1 MKYTASMVL
10 CKNNEMIFSID
21 LGEFS
26 TCEEAKAVI
35 EKHKKTI
42 DILDYHMEAEYTV
55 LKFKNDN
62 DDNHETVYS
71 VEVSNEEEDKK
82 DILFCYANNTADIET
97 VADIFGIEPNSNL
110 DKILNEL
117 WEEYK
122 LLDIN
127 FPDLEQSPK
136 MEEYPTL
143 RQLLERYKDRINV
156 LVH

>member
-21 LGEFS
+21 LGEFA
-26 TCEEAKAVI
+26 TCDEAKAVI
-35 EKHKKTI
+35 EKHKETI

-55 LKFKNDN
+55 LKFKDDN
-62 DDNHETVYS
+62 DDNYETVYS
-71 VEVSNEEEDKK
+71 VEVSNEDEDKR
-82 DILFCYANNTADIET
+82 DILFSYADSTADIET
-97 VADIFGIEPNSNL
+97 VADIFGIEPDSNL

-117 WEEYK
+117 RGEYQ

-127 FPDLEQSPK
+127 FPGLEQFPK
-136 MEEYPTL
+136 IKEYPTL
-143 RQLLERYKDRINV
+143 RQLLERYKDRINM

>member
-21 LGEFS
+21 LGEFA
-26 TCEEAKAVI
+26 TCDEAKAVI
-35 EKHKKTI
+35 EKHKETI

-62 DDNHETVYS
+62 DDNYETVYS
-71 VEVSNEEEDKK
+71 VEVSNEDEDKR

-97 VADIFGIEPNSNL
+97 VADIFGIEPDSNL

-117 WEEYK
+117 CGEYQ

-127 FPDLEQSPK
+127 SPGMEQSPK
-136 MEEYPTL
+136 LEEYPTL
-143 RQLLERYKDRINV
+143 RQLLERYKDRINM
-156 LVH
+156 LVY

>member
-1 MKYTASMVL
+1 MKYTASMAL

-21 LGEFS
+21 LGEFA
-26 TCEEAKAVI
+26 TCDEAKAVI
-35 EKHKKTI
+35 EKHKETI

-55 LKFKNDN
+55 LKFKDDN

-71 VEVSNEEEDKK
+71 VEVSNEDEDKR
-82 DILFCYANNTADIET
+82 DILFSYADSTADIET
-97 VADIFGIEPNSNL
+97 VADIFGIEPDSNL

-117 WEEYK
+117 RGEYQ

-127 FPDLEQSPK
+127 SPDLEQFPK
-136 MEEYPTL
+136 IEECPTL
-143 RQLLERYKDRINV
+143 RQLLDRYKDRINM

>member
-21 LGEFS
+21 LGEFA
-26 TCEEAKAVI
+26 TCDEAKAVI
-35 EKHKKTI
+35 EKHKETI

-62 DDNHETVYS
+62 DDNYETVYS
-71 VEVSNEEEDKK
+71 VEVSNEEEDKM
-82 DILFCYANNTADIET
+82 DILFRYADSTADIET
-97 VADIFGIEPNSNL
+97 VADIFGIEPDSNL

-117 WEEYK
+117 CGEYQ

-127 FPDLEQSPK
+127 SPGLEQFPK
-136 MEEYPTL
+136 LEDPTL
-143 RQLLERYKDRINV
+143 RQLLERYKDRINMMV
-156 LVH
+156 Y